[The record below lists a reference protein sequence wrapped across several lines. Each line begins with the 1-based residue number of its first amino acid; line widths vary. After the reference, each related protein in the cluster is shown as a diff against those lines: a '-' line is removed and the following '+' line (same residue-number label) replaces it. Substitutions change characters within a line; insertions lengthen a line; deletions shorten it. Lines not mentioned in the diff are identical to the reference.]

1 MKKLL
6 ITLCMCTGALMS
18 AQQYWTPN
26 GNTIEY
32 TTDNVGIGTSA
43 QAGYRLAVDGTLRSR
58 EVHVNQ
64 TNWPDYVFT
73 DEHALPTLEEITF
86 HIRQKGHL
94 PNIPSAAEVAENG
107 IALAEM
113 NRLLLEKVEELTL
126 YILEHDQRRKELQQ
140 RIEVLKA
147 SQDKK

>member
-1 MKKLL
+1 M
-6 ITLCMCTGALMS
+6 ITLCMCTASFLS

-43 QAGYRLAVDGTLRSR
+43 QAAYRLAVDGALRTR

-73 DEHALPTLEEITF
+73 DEHDLPTLEEIAF

-94 PNIPSAAEVAENG
+94 PNIPSAKEVAENG

-126 YILEHDQRRKELQQ
+126 YLIKSKNKYDSLVDRVQK
-140 RIEVLKA
+140 LKSA
-147 SQDKK
+147 Q